1 MLKSLNVVFSTET
14 PSKPTLTVVTK
25 DPVDGDTLA
34 LNCNLTNDQVDAYQF
49 FQDGQAIGL
58 PQPNNILNI
67 AVSTQSQ
74 HSGDYQC
81 SALVDSVNSTLSDV
95 VKVSGKLYCQ

>member
-49 FQDGQAIGL
+49 FQDGQPIGL
-58 PQPNNILNI
+58 PQPNNILNL
-67 AVSTQSQ
+67 AVSTLSNQN
-74 HSGDYQC
+74 GEYQC
-81 SALVDSVNSTLSDV
+81 NAFIGNINSTLSN
-95 VKVSGKLYCQ
+95 KVQISGKLYFL